1 MNQSLLHDLDLSD
14 NQISGVI
21 PNWIWNIGGG
31 GGGMAILNLSCNLLV
46 GLQPE
51 YLIPSQLRVLD
62 LHYNQLHGEI
72 PLSFASYVDYS
83 RNNFSSSLSTE
94 IGNRITRASFFSL
107 SHNKLSG
114 PIPPSICNGSYLEVL
129 DLSNNRFSGTIPQ
142 CLIDTCTTTLRILN
156 LRNNNLTGNI
166 TGTFPEDCA
175 LRTLD
180 FSENL
185 LEGQVPKSLAN
196 CANEEVL
203 NLGNNNI
210 NGNFP
215 CFLANLS
222 NLRVLVLRS
231 NKFHGNIHCR
241 GIHNNIWPKL
251 QIICLAFNNF
261 SGTLPPKIFSQRK
274 AMIDGGNPPSDLNHL
289 RFETT
294 TGTYYEDTMTLIN
307 KGLEMELVK
316 ILTIFT
322 ALDFSNNRFKGEIP
336 DTIGDLKSLYA
347 LNLSHNA
354 LTGSI
359 PSSLGNL
366 SRLESLDLSW
376 NKLGGSIPVTL
387 ASLTFL
393 SFLNLAYNQLVGMI
407 PSGTQLQSFSG
418 ASYEG
423 NKGLWGPPLNACCKE
438 AEPTPPT
445 LDGTQSYTE
454 VDDEINWVYIIA
466 TLGYTV
472 GFGVIVGPLL
482 YSKRWRQCYYKP
494 VDRVIVRILH
504 HREQRSRKYVFL
516 TSFGDGSTTEG

>member
-1 MNQSLLHDLDLSD
+1 MRLEFIAWFFAITTLAIFCFITIPVHSHCLENQKSLLLQLKNGLQFNPNSSVKLVNWARTNDCCQWNGVTCDHFGRVIGLDLNTES
-14 NQISGVI
+14 ISG
-21 PNWIWNIGGG
+21 
-31 GGGMAILNLSCNLLV
+31 ALN
-46 GLQPE
+46 
-51 YLIPSQLRVLD
+51 
-62 LHYNQLHGEI
+62 H
-72 PLSFASYVDYS
+72 
-83 RNNFSSSLSTE
+83 SSSLFGLKFLEKLNLAYNSFNSTQ
-94 IGNRITRASFFSL
+94 
-107 SHNKLSG
+107 
-114 PIPPSICNGSYLEVL
+114 IP
-129 DLSNNRFSGTIPQ
+129 SNFGILTNLRFSGTIPQ
-142 CLIDTCTTTLRILN
+142 CLIDTCTATLGILN
-156 LRNNNLTGNI
+156 VRNNNLTGNI
-166 TGTFPEDCA
+166 TGTFPEDCT

-180 FSENL
+180 LSENL
-185 LEGQVPKSLAN
+185 LEGPVPKSLAN
-196 CANEEVL
+196 CANAEVL

-241 GIHNNIWPKL
+241 GIHTSIWPKL

-274 AMIDGGNPPSDLNHL
+274 AMIDGGNAQADLNHL

-294 TGTYYEDTMTLIN
+294 TGTYYEDTVTIIN
-307 KGLEMELVK
+307 KGLQMELVK

-336 DTIGDLKSLYA
+336 NTVGDMKSLYV

-354 LTGSI
+354 LTGYI
-359 PSSLGNL
+359 PSSIGNL
-366 SRLESLDLSW
+366 SRLESLDLSR
-376 NKLGGSIPVTL
+376 NKLDGSIPVTL

-393 SFLNLAYNQLVGMI
+393 SFLNLAYNQLVGKI
-407 PSGTQLQSFSG
+407 PSGTQLQSFPG
-418 ASYEG
+418 TSYEG

-438 AEPTPPT
+438 AELAPPT

-482 YSKRWRQCYYKP
+482 YSNRWRQCYYKP
-494 VDRVIVRILH
+494 IDRVIVKILP
-504 HREQRSRKYVFL
+504 HRE
-516 TSFGDGSTTEG
+516 